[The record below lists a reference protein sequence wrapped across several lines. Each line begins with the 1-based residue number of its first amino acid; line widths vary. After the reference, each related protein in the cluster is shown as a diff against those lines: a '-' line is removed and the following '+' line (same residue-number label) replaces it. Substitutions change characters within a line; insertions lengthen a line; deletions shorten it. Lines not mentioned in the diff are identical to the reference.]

1 MLSIVKNNETSSKC
15 FTSYSIIRDG
25 EVIASAI
32 LTHNSNSIEVF
43 KKYDRN
49 ISSEEYEF
57 IINNIRH

>member
-15 FTSYSIIRDG
+15 FSNYLIIRNG

-32 LTHNSNSIEVF
+32 LTHNSNNIEVF